1 MSAYTDNGA
10 GNEFGGEY
18 MSKVQVICGSG
29 IGKTSAAIGYG
40 IKKAGI
46 GKEVIIVQ
54 FLKGSENG
62 DYNLLSRLEPEV
74 KLLSFERVDKPYED
88 LTVEQKNDEKANIM
102 NGFHYAR
109 KVIQTNECDILV
121 LDESLG
127 LVDSGI
133 IEVGQIMEL
142 LELAKDSELEI
153 ILTGRIL
160 PEEILEVADTVTRIE
175 AVK

>member
-1 MSAYTDNGA
+1 
-10 GNEFGGEY
+10 
-18 MSKVQVICGSG
+18 MSKVQVICGPG

-40 IKKAGI
+40 IKRAGV

-54 FLKGSENG
+54 FLKGSETG
-62 DYNLLSRLEPEV
+62 DYNLLSRLEPEI
-74 KLLSFERVDKPYED
+74 KLLSFERVGKCYDE
-88 LTVEQKNDEKANIM
+88 LTPEQQKEQKANIM

-109 KVIQTNECDILV
+109 KVIQTNECDILI

-133 IEVGQIMEL
+133 IGVNQITEL
-142 LELAKDSELEI
+142 VELAEESEMEI
-153 ILTGRIL
+153 VLTGRIL
-160 PEEILEVADTVTRIE
+160 PDEIMEISDIVTRIE

>member
-1 MSAYTDNGA
+1 
-10 GNEFGGEY
+10 
-18 MSKVQVICGSG
+18 MSKIQVICGPG

-40 IKKAGI
+40 IKGAGV

-54 FLKGSENG
+54 FLKGSETD
-62 DYNLLSRLEPEV
+62 DYNMLSRLEPEV
-74 KLLSFERVDKPYED
+74 KLLSFERIGKCYDE
-88 LTVEQKNDEKANIM
+88 LTPEEQQEQKANIM
-102 NGFHYAR
+102 NGFNYAR
-109 KVIQTNECDILV
+109 KVIQTNECDILI

-142 LELAKDSELEI
+142 LELVGDSELEVV
-153 ILTGRIL
+153 LTGRIL
-160 PEEILEVADTVTRIE
+160 PDEVLAAADTVTRIE

>member
-1 MSAYTDNGA
+1 
-10 GNEFGGEY
+10 
-18 MSKVQVICGSG
+18 MSKIQVICGSG

-74 KLLSFERVDKPYED
+74 KLLSFERVEKRYED
-88 LTVEQKNDEKANIM
+88 LTPEEQNEQKANIM
-102 NGFHYAR
+102 NGFNYAR
-109 KVIQTNECDILV
+109 KVIQTNGCDILV

-133 IEVGQIMEL
+133 IEVSQIMEV
-142 LELAKDSELEI
+142 LELAKDSEMEI

-160 PEEILEVADTVTRIE
+160 PEEILAQADVVTRIE
-175 AVK
+175 AEK

>member
-1 MSAYTDNGA
+1 
-10 GNEFGGEY
+10 
-18 MSKVQVICGSG
+18 MSKIQVICGSG

-40 IKKAGI
+40 IKGAGA

-54 FLKGSENG
+54 FLKGSDTE

-74 KLLSFERVDKPYED
+74 KLLSFERVGKCYDE
-88 LTVEQKNDEKANIM
+88 LTPEQQEEQKANIM

-109 KVIQTNECDILV
+109 KVIQTSECDILI

-133 IEVGQIMEL
+133 IEVSQIMEL

-153 ILTGRIL
+153 LLTGRIL
-160 PEEILEVADTVTRIE
+160 PDEILAEADVVTKIE

>member
-1 MSAYTDNGA
+1 
-10 GNEFGGEY
+10 
-18 MSKVQVICGSG
+18 MSKIQVICGSG

-40 IKKAGI
+40 IKRAGI

-74 KLLSFERVDKPYED
+74 KLLSFERVEKRYED
-88 LTVEQKNDEKANIM
+88 LTPEEQNEQKANIM
-102 NGFHYAR
+102 NGFNYAR

-133 IEVGQIMEL
+133 IEVSQIMEL
-142 LELAKDSELEI
+142 LELAKDSEMEI

-160 PEEILEVADTVTRIE
+160 PEEILAQADAVTRIE
-175 AVK
+175 AEK

>member
-1 MSAYTDNGA
+1 
-10 GNEFGGEY
+10 
-18 MSKVQVICGSG
+18 MSKIQVICGSG

-74 KLLSFERVDKPYED
+74 KLLSFERVEKRYED
-88 LTVEQKNDEKANIM
+88 LTPEEQNEQKANIM
-102 NGFHYAR
+102 NGFNYAR
-109 KVIQTNECDILV
+109 KVIQTNGCDILV

-133 IEVGQIMEL
+133 IEVSQIMEV
-142 LELAKDSELEI
+142 LELAKDSEMEI

-160 PEEILEVADTVTRIE
+160 PEEILAQADVVTKIE
-175 AVK
+175 AEK